1 MIGREDRVTR
11 KARKDNKKVNFCP
24 LLPVARIQDVFGE
37 NAEYLSCIAEDASTL
52 SEVANTHRCARS
64 CVKYAK
70 KGCDGQVLPGAQCR
84 SGHGTDRRP
93 LLPQGSVNN
102 GKIRVHADGSVDKGN
117 VRIHMDEHADQQ
129 PAQILEAEILR
140 ATCARKAA
148 RQAGQPPEADDD
160 NCMVEVRRG
169 STHINSYNRVVQQC
183 VRSNVDIKVIL
194 GNGDA
199 RGLAFYILMY
209 RLKST
214 RTVGTIFPSWPMLCL
229 GCKRRGKPFPL
240 LSFTGRLYSL
250 VRAMFYREQSS
261 ARLLRC
267 AKIMG
272 WSESKKYHTR

>member
-52 SEVANTHRCARS
+52 SEVANTHRCVRS

-183 VRSNVDIKVIL
+183 VRSNMDIKVIL

-199 RGLAFYILMY
+199 RGLVFYILMY
-209 RLKST
+209 TEQNRLAQWVPFFLSY
-214 RTVGTIFPSWPMLCL
+214 PMLCL
-229 GCKRRGKPFPL
+229 GCDRRGKAFPL
-240 LSFTGRLYSL
+240 LSVPGRLYSL
-250 VRAMFYREQSS
+250 VCALFYREQSS
-261 ARLLRC
+261 SRLLRC
-267 AKIMG
+267 ARSWVGRKA
-272 WSESKKYHTR
+272 